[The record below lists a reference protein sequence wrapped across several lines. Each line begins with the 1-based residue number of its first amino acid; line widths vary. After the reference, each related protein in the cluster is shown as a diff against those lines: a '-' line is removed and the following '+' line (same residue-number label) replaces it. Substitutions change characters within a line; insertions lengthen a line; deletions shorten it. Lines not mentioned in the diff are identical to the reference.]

1 MANYET
7 RKRDIEMFYR
17 LGTLVE
23 ERSFDGGLTW
33 SAGTTHPSVKI
44 VAGEETTS
52 KENPDWYQNLKTV
65 RKIESAHT
73 GTSDYVAG
81 LVRNRDIGGDFDS
94 VKHDFW
100 ISHPKVHLDVSVP
113 GQRHYVFDGAIVPED
128 QSVSSSNI
136 HWPVVPRASDLELAA
151 LGTKAIALTIPTNP
165 NVNLAAAMGEL
176 RNDGLAAVPSKAL
189 AHAMLKRYRLAGK
202 AASVGS
208 EYLNVVF
215 GWKPFLKDVKDL
227 GQSIRDSK
235 TILEQFARDS
245 GKPIR
250 RRFNFPDV
258 TNKTITTLGSGSIR
272 PAFAPFWYS
281 DSSSVLVKERSEK
294 IRTWFSGCYT
304 YYLDPGEHARGKLMR
319 AEQLANKLYGTRIN
333 PEVIWELAPWSWAVD
348 WAVNIGDIMTN
359 VSALQHDSLV
369 IRWAYVMREHRIT
382 DTYSLWGPTF
392 KTGLKGPYSQSFTTI
407 RKRRLKATPYG
418 FGLSFD
424 GFSTQQL
431 AILAALGISRSG

>member
-1 MANYET
+1 MASYET

-17 LGTLVE
+17 PGVLVE
-23 ERSFDGGLTW
+23 ERSFDGGITW
-33 SAGTTHPSVKI
+33 SAGTSYPSVKI

-52 KENPDWYQNLKTV
+52 KENPDWYSNLKLA
-65 RKIESAHT
+65 RRIESAHT

-100 ISHPKVHLDVSVP
+100 ISHPDVRLDVSVP
-113 GQRHYVFDGAIVPED
+113 GSRHYVYSGAIVPQDE
-128 QSVSSSNI
+128 SVSSSNI
-136 HWPVVPRASDLELAA
+136 HWPVVPRASDTELAA

-176 RNDGLAAVPSKAL
+176 RNDGFAAIPSKAV

-215 GWKPFLKDVKDL
+215 GWKPFLSDIKDL
-227 GQSIRDSK
+227 RQSVRDSK
-235 TILEQFARDS
+235 IILDQYVRDS

-250 RRFNFPDV
+250 RRFTFPSMKS
-258 TNKTITTLGSGSIR
+258 TTITTLGAGSIR

-281 DSSSVLVKERSEK
+281 DSSSVLVKQRDEHV
-294 IRTWFSGCYT
+294 RTWFSGCYT
-304 YYLDPGEHARGKLMR
+304 YFLDPGEVAQGKLIR
-319 AEQLANKLYGTRIN
+319 AEQLANKLYGTRVN

-348 WAVNIGDIMTN
+348 WAVNIGDILTN
-359 VSALQHDSLV
+359 VSALQRDSLV

-382 DTYSLWGPTF
+382 DTYTLFGPTF
-392 KTGLKGPYSQSFTTI
+392 KTGMRGPYSQSFTTV

-418 FGLSFD
+418 FGLTFD
-424 GFSTQQL
+424 GFTTQQL